1 MAVLAG
7 AALLVLA
14 ACGGG
19 GGNSN
24 GVASLSGTGSRSG
37 SGASGGPSTTA
48 SHQNVS
54 ELYAKWAQC
63 MRDHGINIADPVVN
77 DQGQINITIPQG
89 VSMDTF
95 KNADG
100 ACKALHTA
108 AQNAAR
114 AGQPAQK
121 PDPTR
126 LLNFS
131 KCMRAHGLPDFP
143 DPNGSGGLSIQGG
156 QGSDLNR
163 NSPKFQAAQRAC
175 QSILGSMKGAE
186 RIQGGGGPGG
196 GQSSSGAAGG
206 KG

>member
-1 MAVLAG
+1 
-7 AALLVLA
+7 
-14 ACGGG
+14 
-19 GGNSN
+19 
-24 GVASLSGTGSRSG
+24 
-37 SGASGGPSTTA
+37 
-48 SHQNVS
+48 
-54 ELYAKWAQC
+54 
-63 MRDHGINIADPVVN
+63 
-77 DQGQINITIPQG
+77 
-89 VSMDTF
+89 MDTF

-114 AGQPAQK
+114 AGQPAPK

-143 DPNGSGGLSIQGG
+143 DPNGSGGLSIQGN

-163 NSPKFQAAQRAC
+163 DSPKFQAAQRAC